1 MANKD
6 FDIKRA
12 YEKWVEQGQP
22 VDSDS
27 KKESRKYAGKNND
40 HRSKGQEAKNGD
52 RRAKGH
58 EVTGRSHRTS
68 EERIEAGRL
77 KTGRFTEK
85 QSVSR
90 PTDEEKQYRPKFVAD
105 PDAPQCP
112 HRRRCGGCEYIGRNY
127 KWTLAQKEKKTFA
140 LLKPYVKLSG
150 IVGMDDPYHY
160 RNKVT
165 STFAHIKDGRKE
177 RNICGIY
184 EQGTHKVVSID
195 SCLIENEKADA
206 IIRDILDMLKSF
218 KIKV

>member
-12 YEKWVEQGQP
+12 YEKWVEQGEP
-22 VDSDS
+22 VYSDS
-27 KKESRKYAGKNND
+27 KRDSRKSAGKNSD
-40 HRSKGQEAKNGD
+40 HRSSKD
-52 RRAKGH
+52 R
-58 EVTGRSHRTS
+58 VT
-68 EERIEAGRL
+68 AGGI
-77 KTGRFTEK
+77 KSSSFTKK
-85 QSVSR
+85 QSAEDIKGGRAAEHGRNRDNVSR

-184 EQGTHKVVSID
+184 EQGTHKVVPVD

-218 KIKV
+218 KIKVYDED